1 VKDMT
6 PEQRLEYHR
15 SVCAVAVAS
24 P

>member
-6 PEQRLEYHR
+6 PEQRLEYHH
-15 SVCAVAVAS
+15 SVCAVAAAS

>member
-15 SVCAVAVAS
+15 SVCAVAAAS